1 MLKHFLIATL
11 VSATGTFASV
21 AMANEMTMPGG
32 TFAAAG
38 SATGEVETAATAVRD
53 GTASHGAMH
62 ETTSHTVDQTP
73 PARVQPDSAVGTRTD
88 STHAAVGTDAAAT
101 TDGSSTAAAHRNRQ
115 RTHWQS
121 LLPGVMK

>member
-1 MLKHFLIATL
+1 MLKHFLIAAL
-11 VSATGTFASV
+11 VSATGLVASV
-21 AMANEMTMPGG
+21 AVASEMTVPGG

-53 GTASHGAMH
+53 GAVSEGATH
-62 ETTSHTVDQTP
+62 ETTSHSVAQTP
-73 PARVQPDSAVGTRTD
+73 HARVQPDSMAATRTD
-88 STHAAVGTDAAAT
+88 STHGAVGSDAAAT
-101 TDGSSTAAAHRNRQ
+101 TDGGSTATAHRNRQ